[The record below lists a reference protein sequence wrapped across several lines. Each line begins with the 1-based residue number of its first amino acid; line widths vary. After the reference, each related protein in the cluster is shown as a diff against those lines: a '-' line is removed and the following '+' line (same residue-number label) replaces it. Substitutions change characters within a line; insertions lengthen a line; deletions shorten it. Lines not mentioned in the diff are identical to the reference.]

1 MLDSKLD
8 KFIEQSRYDKRAQR
22 LKSRS
27 RKELLPGAN
36 EFPVYLRAPYLA
48 YERQIDSK
56 LPDSGLILELAAGL
70 GQFTERLT
78 QGKGTVVAS
87 DISSESLRILKTRYN
102 EVVNLNTVVCDI
114 ESLGFRADTFDLV
127 ASAGGLSY
135 GDSEVVM
142 NEIKRVL
149 KPNGHFICVDS
160 LNENPIFKAN
170 RYIHYLKG
178 QRTKSTLVRM
188 PTMRVLDRYKQEFEH
203 VEICFFGGFTWL
215 APVVSKFFN
224 AEIASLWLDYMDNCI
239 HVKKMAFKF
248 VMVARKGSS

>member
-1 MLDSKLD
+1 MLNSKLD
-8 KFIEQSRYDKRAQR
+8 KFIEQSRYDIRAQR

-36 EFPVYLRAPYLA
+36 QFPLYLRAPYLA

-56 LPDSGLILELAAGL
+56 LPDSGLVLELAAGL

-78 QGKGTVVAS
+78 QGKGTVVAT

-102 EVVNLNTVVCDI
+102 AVVNLNTVVCDI

-127 ASAGGLSY
+127 ACAGGLSY

-149 KPNGHFICVDS
+149 KPNGYFICVDS
-160 LNENPIFKAN
+160 LNENIIFKVN
-170 RYIHYLKG
+170 RFIHYLRR
-178 QRTKSTLVRM
+178 QRTKSTLVHM
-188 PTMRVLDRYKQEFEH
+188 PTMKVLDRYKQEFEH

-215 APVVSKFFN
+215 APIVSKCFN
-224 AEIASLWLDYMDNCI
+224 AKSASLWLDYMDNFV
-239 HVKKMAFKF
+239 HVRKMAFKF
-248 VMVARKGSS
+248 VMVARKRCS